1 VNVVGESSGLLEAL
15 GEDQPQGRV
24 GGAPPRPLA
33 GLGGAAVELIERVGP
48 ELVPFAESLAPLGE
62 HERVLCAL
70 PFALT
75 VR

>member
-1 VNVVGESSGLLEAL
+1 LL
-15 GEDQPQGRV
+15 
-24 GGAPPRPLA
+24 
-33 GLGGAAVELIERVGP
+33 ERVGP
-48 ELVPFAESLAPLGE
+48 ELVVFAESLAPLGE